1 MGTIAGF
8 HRALRSEGQ
17 IREIIFQKWPGH
29 VQLCCDD
36 LVCGWQFAVSGSPFK
51 ADSVEKPVLA
61 DGPVAA
67 TVQLGRARFL
77 AG

>member
-1 MGTIAGF
+1 MGMIAGL

-17 IREIIFQKWPGH
+17 IREIIFQKCRVMSISVPMIW
-29 VQLCCDD
+29 
-36 LVCGWQFAVSGSPFK
+36 FAVSGSPFK
-51 ADSVEKPVLA
+51 TDSVEKPVLA
-61 DGPVAA
+61 DDPVAA